1 MIDILFENSEFVA
14 CVKPVG
20 VPSQKDGAEDMV
32 SLLTQLCGKKVYPI
46 HRLDTAVGG
55 TMVFA
60 KSSADA
66 AKLSGLIA
74 GGGFVKEYLAVIEG
88 VSETAT
94 GHFEDLLF
102 KDSRKNK
109 SFVVKR
115 ERRGVRKASLDY
127 GVVAENSGR
136 SLVRIKL
143 GTGRSHQ
150 IRVQFASRKMPLCG
164 DGKYG
169 SRDNGCTVALWSE
182 SVGFELDG
190 RSYSFKSN
198 PDFSIY
204 PWNLFKSATAK
215 SAYSL

>member
-1 MIDILFENSEFVA
+1 MIDILFENDEIVA

-32 SLLTQLCGKKVYPI
+32 SLLTRLCGKKIYPV

-60 KSSADA
+60 KSSKAA

-74 GGGFVKEYLAVIEG
+74 DGRFCKEYLAVIEG
-88 VSETAT
+88 VPEEKE
-94 GHFEDLLF
+94 GRFEDLLF

-115 ERRGVRKASLDY
+115 ERKGVRKAVLDY
-127 GVVAENSGR
+127 RVVSVSGGR
-136 SLVRIKL
+136 SLVRVKL

-182 SVGFELDG
+182 NVGFETDG
-190 RSYSFKSN
+190 ESFLFKSR
-198 PDFSIY
+198 PDFSEY
-204 PWNLFKSATAK
+204 PWNLFKEP
-215 SAYSL
+215 LMI